1 MIVAAR
7 QSVCIVVA
15 GGSHFRGLAGFFGPL
30 SRLSSIA
37 FDIHLEDG
45 GVVDQPVDSRQGHSR
60 IREDRV
66 PRTKGLVGCDQHG
79 SPFISGAD
87 QFEQH
92 AGLGLILCDLAA
104 IIHRGRIFALVRAA
118 RGAHDLH
125 AQPEFSPQ
133 G

>member
-1 MIVAAR
+1 MNEAV
-7 QSVCIVVA
+7 
-15 GGSHFRGLAGFFGPL
+15 
-30 SRLSSIA
+30 
-37 FDIHLEDG
+37 DG
-45 GVVDQPVDSRQGHSR
+45 GEGHVR
-60 IREDRV
+60 VREDRV
-66 PRTKGLVGCDQHG
+66 RGAEGLVCRDQHG
-79 SPFISGAD
+79 AAFVACAD